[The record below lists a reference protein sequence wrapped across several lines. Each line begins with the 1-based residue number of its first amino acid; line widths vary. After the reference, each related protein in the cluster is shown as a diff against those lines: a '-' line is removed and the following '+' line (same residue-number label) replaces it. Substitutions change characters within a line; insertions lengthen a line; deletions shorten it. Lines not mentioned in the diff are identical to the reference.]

1 MSSPRLRVQF
11 ETLFEHYQGKS
22 CGIQLEDIT
31 EILFCTRRNA
41 RIVLNKMEEEGWL
54 EWHPAAGRGKLSQLV
69 FKRSRA
75 DVSEN
80 LARRYLEEGKI
91 TQALN
96 VLDQDKSKLAKVL
109 DTYLGIIH
117 QEDQQVVRLPYY
129 RPLSMLNPTFPIR
142 RSELHIIQQVFSG
155 LVTIDDNDDLQ
166 PDLAHAWEM
175 RNPRHWRFFIR
186 PSVRFHSGDL
196 LTMEA
201 ITTHLL
207 SLRSRT
213 LFTHVENVVSSGHL
227 VIDIYL
233 SRDDF
238 RLPIILA
245 EPCAKILPPI
255 EERNVNFDL
264 YPVGTG
270 PYRVVHN
277 DDKRLILHAYDN
289 YFGFRPLL
297 DSVEVWVIDDAH
309 SSMIFPS
316 LSKPIQPTD
325 TTNYMDRVDLD
336 PWCTF
341 LLLNRKNGLAASND
355 WAHYFSQRLSSLNL
369 FQLIPQE
376 KIVELGVL
384 PAHGLKPGWY
394 HHTKQ
399 GFSSPPAYRTITIAY
414 HAHHPMFPTL
424 VKCIESIFKSDGLSV
439 NFITYEL
446 TIGDLNEVDI
456 WIKPMGISTHRE
468 DALAGWLLNH
478 SDIEMLSK
486 DEDYAYWVEEVKK
499 WQADPNITFPAN
511 ELGKSLVERLQIIPT
526 LHCWLGVS
534 QDHCGA
540 LQNATCNA
548 LGWFDFSQVWV
559 KPEETNDSGENVG

>member
-1 MSSPRLRVQF
+1 MV
-11 ETLFEHYQGKS
+11 
-22 CGIQLEDIT
+22 
-31 EILFCTRRNA
+31 
-41 RIVLNKMEEEGWL
+41 WL
-54 EWHPAAGRGKLSQLV
+54 
-69 FKRSRA
+69 
-75 DVSEN
+75 
-80 LARRYLEEGKI
+80 
-91 TQALN
+91 
-96 VLDQDKSKLAKVL
+96 
-109 DTYLGIIH
+109 H
-117 QEDQQVVRLPYY
+117 Q
-129 RPLSMLNPTFPIR
+129 
-142 RSELHIIQQVFSG
+142 
-155 LVTIDDNDDLQ
+155 TI
-166 PDLAHAWEM
+166 
-175 RNPRHWRFFIR
+175 
-186 PSVRFHSGDL
+186 G
-196 LTMEA
+196 
-201 ITTHLL
+201 
-207 SLRSRT
+207 
-213 LFTHVENVVSSGHL
+213 
-227 VIDIYL
+227 Y
-233 SRDDF
+233 
-238 RLPIILA
+238 
-245 EPCAKILPPI
+245 
-255 EERNVNFDL
+255 
-264 YPVGTG
+264 
-270 PYRVVHN
+270 
-277 DDKRLILHAYDN
+277 
-289 YFGFRPLL
+289 
-297 DSVEVWVIDDAH
+297 
-309 SSMIFPS
+309 
-316 LSKPIQPTD
+316 
-325 TTNYMDRVDLD
+325 
-336 PWCTF
+336 
-341 LLLNRKNGLAASND
+341 
-355 WAHYFSQRLSSLNL
+355 YFSQRLSALNL

-446 TIGDLNEVDI
+446 MIDDLDEVDI